1 MLNYREMNLQELLS
15 CQGEI
20 KRLAA
25 DLENRI
31 KINGGATSTEKAMLA
46 EYLERYELLNRL
58 ILKKTPIS

>member
-1 MLNYREMNLQELLS
+1 MLDYRKMNLQELLS

-31 KINGGATSTEKAMLA
+31 RIHGNATATEKAML
-46 EYLERYELLNRL
+46 EDYLSRYELLNRL
-58 ILKKTPIS
+58 ILKKTPI